1 MEEVFGIENYNII
14 QDEENYYFFRALNMA
29 DNRDVEEGITLDE
42 EGIIARIRTDRER
55 YIENP
60 ENGKPKYKPEDEISL
75 EQAFDHIKIHYRKDT
90 NCISMSNDSNIV
102 INYGR
107 VYYKDKYI
115 IVKVAKN
122 EIGKTVIIAGK
133 YLLEEIEKIVNDY
146 ISSLNSGDERNS
158 LMLKKLDIIDKS
170 QSTEEIKIIV
180 KTTYKGEIDS
190 SKSSMKQGIQ
200 YKAPVSRFS
209 KYQTL
214 NDEQNL
220 VKNKL
225 VGKLTFLERKNRYKL
240 VHYTTNS
247 KMIDTIGRAFN
258 SLELLHYGYIPK
270 EKIKEI
276 SSKTMDKISILQH
289 EKNFEDGIKKELYY
303 LVKEL

>member
-180 KTTYKGEIDS
+180 KTTYKGEID
-190 SKSSMKQGIQ
+190 
-200 YKAPVSRFS
+200 RF
-209 KYQTL
+209 
-214 NDEQNL
+214 
-220 VKNKL
+220 
-225 VGKLTFLERKNRYKL
+225 
-240 VHYTTNS
+240 
-247 KMIDTIGRAFN
+247 
-258 SLELLHYGYIPK
+258 
-270 EKIKEI
+270 
-276 SSKTMDKISILQH
+276 
-289 EKNFEDGIKKELYY
+289 
-303 LVKEL
+303 